1 MAPVLGREKAQAYWM
16 AYLAADKE
24 GRERIEVLLSMMAA
38 RDLGI
43 SPGSGTIYLAPPPME
58 LASAGSFLIGN
69 ITCNKKIMG
78 QLRLS
83 SDHLSQH
90 SLVAGRSGSGKT
102 TAAFRILASA
112 HENGVKCLVLDWK
125 NEYRSLVRHHAIG
138 PGLRVFTVGKA
149 DVSPLR
155 FNPLIPPRNTSASTH
170 CKHVIDMVM
179 TAYYLGEGV
188 AHLFQVAIDALY
200 KKFRV
205 YDGFPEQYP
214 TFADVAHYL
223 SDYKPRNQREA
234 GWLSS
239 AVRSL
244 SALTF
249 GEMGQV
255 VVTNDPL
262 RMDELLAQDTV
273 IEMDVSAADKAFIVQ
288 ALLWNIYAHC
298 AGRQE
303 GNAGLTNLI
312 VLEEA
317 HNILR
322 KTVASAKETIPE
334 ILLRQ
339 ARSRGIGLIVVDQTI
354 SLLSPAVL
362 GNIHNL
368 ICLSQ
373 PPSSTATKMLNLPE
387 DGKDYTGRL
396 EVGEA
401 IVKIQSR
408 FQMPFTVRFPLEPCK
423 DQFVTDAEIREHMR
437 TLLADSAMESP
448 LEKEDE
454 QSPPVPET
462 DEIGEKE
469 KELLKSIWE
478 HPFNATVQKYKRLGV
493 SRRQGQKIRQRLIR
507 HELVKKMP
515 CLVPEGMVVLM
526 EITEKGRR
534 ILREIGVR
542 MDDYNPREGGA
553 VHRYWVERMA
563 QKYRDLG
570 FDVKKEVPVG
580 DKIVDV
586 VAESPD
592 SKRRVGIEVMRKGE
606 SCDVVEFDL

>member
-1 MAPVLGREKAQAYWM
+1 MDGLPVCRQGGERAYRNAAEHDGGAGPGYITRKRHHLSCPATTGACISRVVPGGQHHLQQEDYGATAPVCRCAVSTQFGCRQ
-16 AYLAADKE
+16 
-24 GRERIEVLLSMMAA
+24 V
-38 RDLGI
+38 
-43 SPGSGTIYLAPPPME
+43 
-58 LASAGSFLIGN
+58 
-69 ITCNKKIMG
+69 
-78 QLRLS
+78 
-83 SDHLSQH
+83 
-90 SLVAGRSGSGKT
+90 GSGKT

-125 NEYRSLVRHHAIG
+125 NEYRSLVRHHTMG
-138 PGLRVFTVGKA
+138 PELRVFTVGKA

-200 KKFRV
+200 KEFRV

-244 SALTF
+244 SVLTF

-262 RMDELLAQDTV
+262 PMDELLSQDTV

-288 ALLWNIYAHC
+288 ALLWNIYTHC

-322 KTVASAKETIPE
+322 KSVASAKETIPE

-373 PPSSTATKMLNLPE
+373 PPSSTATNMLNLPE

-408 FQMPFTVRFPLEPCK
+408 FQAPFTVRFP
-423 DQFVTDAEIREHMR
+423 M
-437 TLLADSAMESP
+437 
-448 LEKEDE
+448 
-454 QSPPVPET
+454 
-462 DEIGEKE
+462 
-469 KELLKSIWE
+469 
-478 HPFNATVQKYKRLGV
+478 NA
-493 SRRQGQKIRQRLIR
+493 SQRL
-507 HELVKKMP
+507 
-515 CLVPEGMVVLM
+515 C
-526 EITEKGRR
+526 ITARTTT
-534 ILREIGVR
+534 
-542 MDDYNPREGGA
+542 
-553 VHRYWVERMA
+553 
-563 QKYRDLG
+563 
-570 FDVKKEVPVG
+570 
-580 DKIVDV
+580 
-586 VAESPD
+586 
-592 SKRRVGIEVMRKGE
+592 
-606 SCDVVEFDL
+606 